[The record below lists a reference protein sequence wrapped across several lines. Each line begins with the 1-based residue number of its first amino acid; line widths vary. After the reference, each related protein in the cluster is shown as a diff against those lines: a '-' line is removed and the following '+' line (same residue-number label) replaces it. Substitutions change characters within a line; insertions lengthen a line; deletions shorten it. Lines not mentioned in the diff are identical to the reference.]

1 MQSREG
7 QFDSSVTRPQLAT
20 PAAFSPGRAVGDLSL
35 FYRHNVRYTDQIEMG
50 NYQLP
55 FVKEIRYLG
64 VELDRKLTW
73 KPFVSKIQSR
83 CQKGLN
89 FLRTIAKVRWGANQN
104 TCLLFYRAYILSIL
118 DYGSILYGAAS
129 KNLLKQLDTIQNK
142 ALRICLGTMLSTPIV
157 PLHVEAGIP
166 PLQFRRQLAARKF
179 ILKSQV
185 KKSTLLNKIS
195 ALATLDL
202 VNSYWTLKTSPPL
215 CEAFRETPSL
225 RAKLSRLYDD
235 DPTHSFFDFIAQAT
249 VIIPTYTDNTIAN
262 RCILQNL
269 LNNYTEYIQVYTDGS
284 KNESATYRLPD
295 VSSIFSAEAYAIL
308 RALDVASEENSKI
321 IILSDSMSVIK
332 LLQQSFPPSV
342 ILNPYL
348 ARIKSKVYDLRRC
361 HKEVVIIWTKAH
373 TGIQYNEA
381 VDALAKSAVLNQ
393 NVETDAV
400 VLGDCISFTK
410 KLLQTSWSEYYQ
422 DYCRNRPTQYTA
434 VQDHIPVYPWYS
446 TVKMP
451 RKLISMYSRLRFGL
465 VCYPSLLA
473 RFGIVNDPLCDECQ
487 IESNLNHIFFECH
500 KYRVQKKPNAKETN
514 PEQLFSSLQYGPPSF
529 TELY

>member
-1 MQSREG
+1 
-7 QFDSSVTRPQLAT
+7 
-20 PAAFSPGRAVGDLSL
+20 
-35 FYRHNVRYTDQIEMG
+35 MG

-262 RCILQNL
+262 R
-269 LNNYTEYIQVYTDGS
+269 S
-284 KNESATYRLPD
+284 
-295 VSSIFSAEAYAIL
+295 EAYAIL

-500 KYRVQKKPNAKETN
+500 KYRVQKKTKCKGN
-514 PEQLFSSLQYGPPSF
+514 
-529 TELY
+529 